1 MIAQRRAFYRK
12 VATDLHGWKTDV
24 IRNPSVQIRG
34 LEREPN
40 LRVDATVVRR
50 VPDAKTSESRRRS

>member
-1 MIAQRRAFYRK
+1 MI
-12 VATDLHGWKTDV
+12 
-24 IRNPSVQIRG
+24 

-50 VPDAKTSESRRRS
+50 VSDAEASESRRRS